1 MASSEERLD
10 EGKAVEQLNVA
21 LELQY
26 RSALQYSIAAASLG
40 GMGTIALGPQLTEF
54 GDAELNGARLL
65 IEKIV
70 SFGGEPSTTVAELR
84 HETDPK
90 RTVEWLIECEQTGID
105 ALQEAIEPTGAGD
118 AFTAALISRL
128 LKHNWRP
135 PERADVEFA
144 AAAGALATTR
154 SGALDGLPT
163 RSEVEAFQATAKVS
177 TRAISG

>member
-105 ALQEAIEPTGAGD
+105 ALQEAIEPTGREG
-118 AFTAALISRL
+118 
-128 LKHNWRP
+128 
-135 PERADVEFA
+135 
-144 AAAGALATTR
+144 
-154 SGALDGLPT
+154 
-163 RSEVEAFQATAKVS
+163 RSEALEHMLEHQIMRKQRQVDLLA
-177 TRAISG
+177 RARDGG